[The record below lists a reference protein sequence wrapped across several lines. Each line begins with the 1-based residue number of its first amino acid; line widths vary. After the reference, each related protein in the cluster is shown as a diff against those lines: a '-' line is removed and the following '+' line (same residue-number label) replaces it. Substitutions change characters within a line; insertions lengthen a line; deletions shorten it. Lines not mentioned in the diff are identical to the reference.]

1 LKWIVFRECRSQAT
15 IHHLSSRSGLSTA
28 IAPESG
34 AERHEGPTTHQA
46 DASGRSLPFRTAF
59 HLRRPRG
66 GQIEP
71 RLAAWTREPPNH
83 VSRSASGEPEGDGA
97 AGGGRAGAL
106 PSSGFGRAVT
116 TGGEGAGIHPAVP
129 SAAISVRCRLA
140 KRGTS
145 RPVSAKVSVHAI
157 FPLLIQLQGVKSVVA
172 GLICRQRGGHRPLWA
187 TRAPRQPR
195 QASATPV
202 CGLRCPRRDR
212 RWRGETSL
220 RSPLG
225 GRLAPVAARVSAGR
239 ASGASCKAA
248 LALLDWNLPSRRN
261 ARRSE

>member
-1 LKWIVFRECRSQAT
+1 MCRGALLVSPRAT
-15 IHHLSSRSGLSTA
+15 ALLEA
-28 IAPESG
+28 
-34 AERHEGPTTHQA
+34 AERGPCRQVA
-46 DASGRSLPFRTAF
+46 
-59 HLRRPRG
+59 
-66 GQIEP
+66 
-71 RLAAWTREPPNH
+71 
-83 VSRSASGEPEGDGA
+83 
-97 AGGGRAGAL
+97 
-106 PSSGFGRAVT
+106 
-116 TGGEGAGIHPAVP
+116 
-129 SAAISVRCRLA
+129 SAAPLLPEARAQAFIRLCRVQPFPVRCRLA